1 MTQILDHVPSL
12 LTLALAIPT
21 LAIAYII
28 FGIAGF
34 GTALI
39 AAPVLAQIMPVASIV
54 PLLALL
60 DCLAAIVNGV
70 KLGDRIAKREMMWLV
85 PLMIAGSLV
94 GAWLLLVIPP
104 KPMMLALGIFVVGY
118 ALYAL
123 FTPAARVGLK
133 QAFVVPFG
141 LIGGVFS
148 AMFGSGGFIYAMY
161 LSRRLDDKDA
171 IRATQSAL
179 IALAAFTRVVIFA
192 LAGIYA
198 DLKLLALALL
208 LVPAMLI
215 GLYLGHHITLR
226 MTREQFLRVLN
237 IVLIAT
243 GAALIVRAI
252 GFWA

>member
-1 MTQILDHVPSL
+1 MTQLLDLAPSL
-12 LTLALAIPT
+12 VTLAIALPI

-39 AAPVLAQIMPVASIV
+39 AAPVLAQTLPVSAIV

-70 KLGDRIAKREMMWLV
+70 KLSDKIARREMMWLV

-133 QAFVVPFG
+133 QVFVVPFG
-141 LIGGVFS
+141 LIGGIFS

-161 LSRRLDDKDA
+161 LSRRLEDKDA
-171 IRATQSAL
+171 MRATQSAL
-179 IALAAFTRVVIFA
+179 IALSTFTRVVIFA
-192 LAGIYA
+192 LAGVYA
-198 DLKLLALALL
+198 DFKLLALALL

-215 GLYLGHHITLR
+215 GLHVGHHITLR

-237 IVLIAT
+237 FVLIAT
-243 GAALIVRAI
+243 GTALILRALA
-252 GFWA
+252 GGM

>member
-1 MTQILDHVPSL
+1 MTQLLDLAPSL
-12 LTLALAIPT
+12 VTLAIALPT

-39 AAPVLAQIMPVASIV
+39 AAPVLAQTLPVSAIV

-70 KLGDRIAKREMMWLV
+70 KLSDKIARREMMWLV

-123 FTPAARVGLK
+123 FTPSARVGLK
-133 QAFVVPFG
+133 QVFVVPFG
-141 LIGGVFS
+141 LIGGIFS

-161 LSRRLDDKDA
+161 LSRRLEDKDA
-171 IRATQSAL
+171 MRATQSAL
-179 IALAAFTRVVIFA
+179 IALSTFTRVVIFA
-192 LAGIYA
+192 LAGVYA
-198 DLKLLALALL
+198 DFKLLALALL

-215 GLYLGHHITLR
+215 GLYVGHHITLR

-237 IVLIAT
+237 FVLIAT
-243 GAALIVRAI
+243 GTALILRALA
-252 GFWA
+252 GGM

>member
-1 MTQILDHVPSL
+1 MTQLLDLAPSL

-39 AAPVLAQIMPVASIV
+39 AAPVLAQILPVSAIV

-70 KLGDRIAKREMMWLV
+70 KLGDKIAKREMMWLV
-85 PLMIAGSLV
+85 PLMIAGSLL

-123 FTPAARVGLK
+123 FAPVSRVGLK

-141 LIGGVFS
+141 LIGGIFS

-171 IRATQSAL
+171 MRATQSAL
-179 IALAAFTRVVIFA
+179 IALSTFTRVVIFA

-198 DLKLLALALL
+198 DLKLLMLALA

-226 MTREQFLRVLN
+226 MTREQFLRMLN
-237 IVLIAT
+237 FVLIAT
-243 GAALIVRAI
+243 GSTLILRALAL
-252 GFWA
+252 GM

>member
-1 MTQILDHVPSL
+1 MSSLLDLIPSL
-12 LTLALAIPT
+12 ATLALAIPT

-39 AAPVLAQIMPVASIV
+39 AAPVLAQVLPVSAIV

-70 KLGDRIAKREMMWLV
+70 KLGDKIAKREMMWLV
-85 PLMIAGSLV
+85 PLMIAGSLL

-141 LIGGVFS
+141 LIGGIFS

-171 IRATQSAL
+171 MRATQSAL
-179 IALAAFTRVVIFA
+179 IALSTFTRVVIFA
-192 LAGIYA
+192 LAGVYA
-198 DLKLLALALL
+198 DLKLLMLALA

-237 IVLIAT
+237 FVLIAT
-243 GAALIVRAI
+243 GSALILRALA
-252 GFWA
+252 GL